1 MSINFQDPQTWVAIS
16 FILFFLFFGKIIWKK
31 LAGFLDSNID
41 IIKNEI
47 KESQELHNEA
57 KLLLAHEKTK
67 AQDLENQ
74 VKAIL
79 EESTKISQD
88 IIFTNK
94 KKIDEEV
101 IKIEK
106 EYQERI
112 AYLEQEAMMEIKKK
126 VSVESIRLAI
136 NNIKKNLS
144 DDDHV
149 TLINSSLKELEKG
162 LQEKNIS

>member
-16 FILFFLFFGKIIWKK
+16 FVLFFLFFGKIIWKK

-57 KLLLAHEKTK
+57 KLLLAHEKK
-67 AQDLENQ
+67 KVQDLENQ

-149 TLINSSLKELEKG
+149 TLINSSLKELEKE

>member
-101 IKIEK
+101 KKIEK

-112 AYLEQEAMMEIKKK
+112 AYLEQEAMIEIKEK

-136 NNIKKNLS
+136 NNIKNNLS

-149 TLINSSLKELEKG
+149 ALINSSLKELEKG